1 MSIIELRLADVRCI
15 TAAQLEL
22 APTHNLV
29 WGRNG
34 SGKTTL
40 LESLFLLGRG
50 RSFRTRN
57 GERLIR
63 HGQQQLVVFGRTDD
77 LPPRQIGIE
86 VRRSH
91 GTSARINGSDA
102 QSLAELSQAFPV
114 QVIDPG
120 VHKLLEEGAHRR
132 RRWLDWAVFHVE
144 PVFAGYWT
152 RYTRTVRQ
160 RNAALKHQPHDAWAW
175 DAELARLGEWIA
187 TARQGVLDQLAPF
200 WAATVARL
208 SQLDASL
215 QYHRGWTQGA
225 SLAEALQESRTR
237 DALRGMTHSGPHRA
251 DVVVRLGSRLAREVL
266 SRGQQKLIAIAMILA
281 QIRLLQEAVGLYPTL
296 LLDDPGAELDSTY
309 LREFIGEVQQLGCQL
324 VLTALAPD
332 SDPFG
337 MPERV
342 FHVEQ
347 GQVTVV

>member
-1 MSIIELRLADVRCI
+1 MSIIELRLTDVRCI
-15 TAAQLEL
+15 SAAQLQL

-57 GERLIR
+57 SERLIR
-63 HGQQQLVVFGRTDD
+63 FGQQQLVVFGRTDD
-77 LPPRQIGIE
+77 LPARQIGIE
-86 VRRSH
+86 VRRPH
-91 GTSARINGSDA
+91 GTTARINGSDA
-102 QSLAELSQAFPV
+102 PSLAELSQAFPV
-114 QVIDPG
+114 QIIDPG

-144 PVFAGYWT
+144 PAFAEHWT
-152 RYTRTVRQ
+152 RYTRAVRQ
-160 RNAALKHQPHDAWAW
+160 RNAALKHRPEEAWAW
-175 DAELARLGEWIA
+175 DPELARLGELIA
-187 TARQGVLDQLAPF
+187 ASRHSVLNLLAPF
-200 WAATVARL
+200 WSATVARL
-208 SQLDASL
+208 SQLDATL
-215 QYHRGWTQGA
+215 HYQRGWAQGTT
-225 SLAEALQESRTR
+225 LAESLQESRPR

-251 DVVVRLGSRLAREVL
+251 DVLVRLGGRLGRDVL
-266 SRGQQKLIAIAMILA
+266 SRGQQKLVAIAMILA
-281 QIRLLQEAVGLYPTL
+281 QIRLLQDAVGLYPTL
-296 LLDDPGAELDSTY
+296 LLDDPGAELDSSY

-324 VLTALAPD
+324 VLTALSPD

-337 MPERV
+337 MPDRV

-347 GQVTVV
+347 GKVAVV